1 MCCSNWAIILT
12 MEGIEGTNRGKNV
25 VGGRERSDASPSA
38 PLLLPFKRWNP
49 VGHNCNLAC
58 YVRMYQPLISHA
70 ACHQMHRAQLHNH
83 VRSVKI
89 VIFLAQ
95 AQLVHD
101 SCKKISWSFVGFK
114 CHIIVQVNQSVS
126 SQNSGGTVEELPLII
141 CNQCVVL

>member
-1 MCCSNWAIILT
+1 MGSVEEKGL
-12 MEGIEGTNRGKNV
+12 
-25 VGGRERSDASPSA
+25 SPSSI
-38 PLLLPFKRWNP
+38 PLKTLESCRPQQHFSLLF
-49 VGHNCNLAC
+49 
-58 YVRMYQPLISHA
+58 YQPFISHA
-70 ACHQMHRAQLHNH
+70 AYHQMRVQLHFYSH
-83 VRSVKI
+83 VKSVKI

-126 SQNSGGTVEELPLII
+126 SQSSGGTVEELPLII